1 MYIRLKEIP
10 MNYSMSIGTA
20 ISRIKE
26 IEGEIKEKRYP
37 RASLIRDAKYTAVD
51 DRVFNDYLANRR
63 LLKGKNTR
71 KHVPA
76 YQPPL
81 EPWERNA
88 L

>member
-10 MNYSMSIGTA
+10 LNYPMSIGTA

-26 IEGEIKEKRYP
+26 IEGEIEAKRYP
-37 RASLIRDAKYTAVD
+37 RSSLIRDAKYTAID
-51 DRVFNDYLANRR
+51 DRVFNDYLVNRR
-63 LLKGKNTR
+63 LLRGKNTR

-88 L
+88 